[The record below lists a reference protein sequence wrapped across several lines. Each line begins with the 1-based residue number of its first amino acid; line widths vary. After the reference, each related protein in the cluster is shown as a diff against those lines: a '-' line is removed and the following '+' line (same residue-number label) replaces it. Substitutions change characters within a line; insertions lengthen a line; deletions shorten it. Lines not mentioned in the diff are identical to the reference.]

1 LKLFAGSALV
11 GAVWPALTDGIGDG
25 VAGGFNGAEAGT
37 GCGAGGGAGVDV
49 EAEGVE
55 GAAAVFGGATTG
67 AALG

>member
-1 LKLFAGSALV
+1 LKLLAGSAVV

-25 VAGGFNGAEAGT
+25 VAGGFNGAEAAS
-37 GCGAGGGAGVDV
+37 GCGAGGGTGVDV

-55 GAAAVFGGATTG
+55 GAAAVFGGAAAG